1 MGILLW
7 VMNAMNSRD
16 VIHSILKSSQTE
28 QVRLNYILSNS
39 MLPQLRL
46 ALTGHLARF
55 HNFETEA
62 HCLATQRGW
71 DIPDLSV
78 MAEFLTE
85 HKTRNRLR
93 FHKTDSH
100 IAAIAIMSNTQAMI
114 SHLQI
119 VPPADALSTGISILS
134 QRYLDCIQEH
144 IRQLKP
150 FL

>member
-1 MGILLW
+1 
-7 VMNAMNSRD
+7 MNSRD

-28 QVRLNYILSNS
+28 QVRLNCMLSNS
-39 MLPQLRL
+39 MMPQLRMVLTAQL
-46 ALTGHLARF
+46 AQF
-55 HNFETEA
+55 HNFETQA

-78 MAEFLTE
+78 MKEYLTE
-85 HKTRNRLR
+85 HRTRRRLR

-100 IAAIAIMSNTQAMI
+100 IAAMAILSNTQTLI

-119 VPPADALSTGISILS
+119 TPPADAHITGINILS
-134 QRYLDCIQEH
+134 QRYLDCIQSQ
-144 IRQLKP
+144 IRQLQQ